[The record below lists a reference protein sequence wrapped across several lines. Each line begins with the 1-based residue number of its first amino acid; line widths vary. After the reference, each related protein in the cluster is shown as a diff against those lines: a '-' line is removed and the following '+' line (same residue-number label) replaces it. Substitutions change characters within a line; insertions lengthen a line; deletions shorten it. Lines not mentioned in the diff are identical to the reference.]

1 MVDFCREGHFGR
13 LKWIVRREM
22 DVEEENSLVIRRI
35 FGSHDRC
42 RPKELLAVV
51 GRAGRTVGR
60 WVPSKVDELFLDSF
74 QRHNKNIMIN
84 EIVC

>member
-1 MVDFCREGHFGR
+1 MVDPGGEIELRWFEGVIS
-13 LKWIVRREM
+13 WEM